1 MAGNKQAGPAMRA
14 RAKVCFRVFLLLFVL
29 TAARARAQSP
39 PGIPAEPLRRA
50 ERAITASMSRQN
62 MSGLSVAVVVDNE
75 LRWSQGYGFADL
87 ENFVPFT
94 ATTVWRLGSISK
106 PITAV
111 AAMQLAERGKLDLD
125 APIQNYCPAFP
136 TKGRPITSRQLLGH
150 LSGIRHY
157 RQDENFNSTRHF
169 EGVVDSLEAFKADPL
184 VHDPGA
190 AFTYSTYGY
199 VVLGCVIEGASG
211 MKYADYVRDNVAKPA
226 GMERTRPD
234 DLAPIVPNRARGYAK
249 LPSGELRNCDLAD
262 TSNKIP
268 GGGMLSTAVDLGR
281 FAIALDTGRLL
292 QRQAFAQMQVP
303 MKTNDGK
310 DSPYFGWSISE
321 RRGEKLLTHGG
332 SQQGTSTYLL
342 MLPGRGFAVALIA
355 NTVQVDVGE
364 LAQQLTEIL
373 LP

>member
-1 MAGNKQAGPAMRA
+1 MAGNKQADPAMRT
-14 RAKVCFRVFLLLFVL
+14 RATVCFRVFLLLLVL
-29 TAARARAQSP
+29 TRVRAGAQSP
-39 PGIPAEPLRRA
+39 PGIPAETLRRA
-50 ERAITASMSRQN
+50 ESAITTSMARQH
-62 MSGLSVAVVVDNE
+62 MSGLSVAVVVENE
-75 LRWSQGYGFADL
+75 LRWSQGYGFADM

-94 ATTVWRLGSISK
+94 ATTVWRLGSVSK

-111 AAMQLAERGKLDLD
+111 AAMQLADRGKLDLD
-125 APIQNYCPAFP
+125 APVQSYCPAFP
-136 TKGRPITSRQLLGH
+136 TKGGPITSRQLLGH

-157 RQDENFNSTRHF
+157 KQGENFNSTRHF
-169 EGVVDSLEAFKADPL
+169 EGVVDSLEAFKADSL

-190 AFTYSTYGY
+190 AYTYTTYGY

-234 DLAPIVPNRARGYAK
+234 DLAPIVPYRARGYAK

-262 TSNKIP
+262 TSNKVP
-268 GGGMLSTAVDLGR
+268 GGGMVSTAVDLGR
-281 FAIALDTGRLL
+281 FAIALDTDRLI
-292 QRQAFAQMQVP
+292 QRRTFAQMQVP

-310 DSPYFGWSISE
+310 DSPYFGWWISE
-321 RRGEKLLTHGG
+321 RRGERLLIHSG

-355 NTVQVDVGE
+355 NTEQMDVAE
-364 LAQQLTEIL
+364 LARQLTDVF

>member
-1 MAGNKQAGPAMRA
+1 MAGNKQAGQAMRT
-14 RAKVCFRVFLLLFVL
+14 REKVCFRMFLLLFVL

-39 PGIPAEPLRRA
+39 PGIPDETLRRA
-50 ERAITASMSRQN
+50 ERAITASMAKQN
-62 MSGLSVAVVVDNE
+62 VSGLSVAVVVGNE

-125 APIQNYCPAFP
+125 APIQSYCPAFP
-136 TKGRPITSRQLLGH
+136 TKARPITSRQLLGH

-249 LPSGELRNCDLAD
+249 QPSGELRNCDLAD
-262 TSNKIP
+262 TSNKVP
-268 GGGMLSTAVDLGR
+268 GGGMVSTAVDLGR
-281 FAIALDTGRLL
+281 FAVALDTGRLL
-292 QRQAFAQMQVP
+292 QRQTFAQMQVP